1 MNDYEKVAMLAGIM
15 GVLLGTVFGVLL
27 VSWVI

>member
-1 MNDYEKVAMLAGIM
+1 MNNYEKVAMLAAIM
-15 GVLLGTVFGVLL
+15 GGLLGTVFGVLL